1 MALWRCE
8 MIIKCTFQFFSSF
21 KPMWCKYNDIANE
34 SSFQFYPERP
44 SKHPR
49 HFQLSSFRN
58 CLTQLGAKHPSRFM
72 DVYQDWDA
80 FGTFIFCF
88 LIFSVNNMPE
98 APQNI
103 SVIVTE
109 VSSWDCFFPWET
121 KRIDF
126 FFVAFHWWN
135 SGGTDCYC
143 HSYVVASLEP
153 LEKFSRQ
160 VLKALS

>member
-1 MALWRCE
+1 
-8 MIIKCTFQFFSSF
+8 
-21 KPMWCKYNDIANE
+21 MWCKYNDIANE
-34 SSFQFYPERP
+34 SSFQSYPERP
-44 SKHPR
+44 SKHHR

-88 LIFSVNNMPE
+88 LTFSVNNMPE

-109 VSSWDCFFPWET
+109 VSSWDCFFSDQKDWFLFCSISLVKQRRNRLLLPFLRCR
-121 KRIDF
+121 K
-126 FFVAFHWWN
+126 
-135 SGGTDCYC
+135 SGAPGEILTTGAE
-143 HSYVVASLEP
+143 STELEP
-153 LEKFSRQ
+153 GTMLG
-160 VLKALS
+160 